1 MAKKDKVKILGEE
14 WSDERVKGFL
24 NTRAVDGESED
35 FHILLTAYRGM
46 EAEKFSRFVRF
57 YVEAGRDINAT
68 NQRGETLQ
76 HIVSQHAC
84 NKEYKDALAQA
95 GANS

>member
-1 MAKKDKVKILGEE
+1 MVKKDKVKVLGEE

-24 NTRAVDGESED
+24 DIKPVAGESAD
-35 FHILLTAYRGM
+35 FHILLSAYRGM
-46 EAEKFSRFVRF
+46 EAEKFSRFVGF

-68 NQRGETLQ
+68 NTRGESL
-76 HIVSQHAC
+76 HRIVSQHAC

-95 GANS
+95 GAN

>member
-24 NTRAVDGESED
+24 EVRPVAGESED

-46 EAEKFSRFVRF
+46 EVEKFCRFVNF

-68 NQRGETLQ
+68 NVRDETIHQ
-76 HIVSQHAC
+76 IVSRHAC
-84 NKEYKDALAQA
+84 SKEYKDALAQA
-95 GANS
+95 GAH

>member
-24 NTRAVDGESED
+24 DVRPVAGESED

-46 EAEKFSRFVRF
+46 EVEKFGRFVSF
-57 YVEAGRDINAT
+57 YVEAGRDINAA
-68 NQRGETLQ
+68 NVRGETLL

-84 NKEYKDALAQA
+84 SEEYKDALAQA
-95 GANS
+95 GAH

>member
-57 YVEAGRDINAT
+57 YVEAGRDINAGS
-68 NQRGETLQ
+68 R
-76 HIVSQHAC
+76 
-84 NKEYKDALAQA
+84 A
-95 GANS
+95 GVTSKKVKVWHLMMLWRFLSDW